1 MNFGIRSA
9 CCVAA
14 LALHTCLARILHT
27 VLLPRNR
34 TTYIDSAASGKQS
47 VDLTAFLSFSG
58 MENSDESILKK
69 NDVTDSTSSSSYF
82 EDCKDLGVYSLENTR
97 VSKRSRYLYPDT
109 KIWPMG
115 YGLNTYVYK
124 RKQKKCQM
132 NNDDFDTLPEEIV
145 LKIFKMV
152 DKRTLLKCALV
163 CHQWR
168 RIAYDESLW
177 QYLNIP
183 SRRMSISTLDNLLA
197 RNIKYFSASHSNFY
211 IFANQCL
218 CKTPFPKLQYLDLSS
233 VFMHYNT
240 LRSLLRQCT
249 NLIKL
254 SLENCSVDS
263 ICCQYIGL
271 NTNLKV
277 LNLAST
283 VGLDR
288 NGLEHIVTLQKLEE
302 LNVSW
307 AKLEDDNLHY
317 LMANMIP
324 NIKCLN
330 ISGFL
335 KQLADFDLT
344 RLSSRCMKLIEL
356 DISDSLAITASSLD
370 KILENNHELKVLS
383 MNRCYNIDTP
393 RLLNLTEISRRRRNS
408 FMSLSEVNFIGI
420 TPRRILEDIA
430 NNPDVILKINKSVFS
445 GIGRP
450 KLAQNKHT
458 IWEIPA
464 FIDC

>member
-1 MNFGIRSA
+1 MEDSRESTLNKKD
-9 CCVAA
+9 V
-14 LALHTCLARILHT
+14 
-27 VLLPRNR
+27 
-34 TTYIDSAASGKQS
+34 IDG
-47 VDLTAFLSFSG
+47 
-58 MENSDESILKK
+58 
-69 NDVTDSTSSSSYF
+69 TSSSSYL
-82 EDCKDLGVYSLENTR
+82 EGCKDLGVYNLENSR
-97 VSKRSRYLYPDT
+97 GSKRSRYLYPDT

-124 RKQKKCQM
+124 RKQKKCLM
-132 NNDDFDTLPEEIV
+132 NNDNFDTLPEEIV
-145 LKIFKMV
+145 LKIFKMF

-163 CHQWR
+163 CHRWR

-183 SRRMSISTLDNLLA
+183 SRRMSVETLDNILA

-218 CKTPFPKLQYLDLSS
+218 CKTPFPKLQYLDLSF
-233 VFMHYNT
+233 VFMHFTT
-240 LRSLLRQCT
+240 LRSLLKQCS

-254 SLENCSVDS
+254 SLENCTVDS
-263 ICCQYIGL
+263 LCCQYIGH

-288 NGLEHIVTLQKLEE
+288 NSLEHIVSLQNLEE

-335 KQLADFDLT
+335 KQLADFDLS
-344 RLSSRCMKLIEL
+344 RLSTRCTKLIEL
-356 DISDSLAITASSLD
+356 DISDSLAITASSVD

-383 MNRCYNIDTP
+383 INRCYNIDNP
-393 RLLNLTEISRRRRNS
+393 RLLNLTELSRRRSNS
-408 FMSLSEVNFIGI
+408 IMSLREVNFIGI
-420 TPRRILEDIA
+420 AARRILEDIA
-430 NNPDVILKINKSVFS
+430 NNTEMVLKINSSKFS

>member
-1 MNFGIRSA
+1 
-9 CCVAA
+9 
-14 LALHTCLARILHT
+14 
-27 VLLPRNR
+27 
-34 TTYIDSAASGKQS
+34 
-47 VDLTAFLSFSG
+47 
-58 MENSDESILKK
+58 
-69 NDVTDSTSSSSYF
+69 
-82 EDCKDLGVYSLENTR
+82 
-97 VSKRSRYLYPDT
+97 
-109 KIWPMG
+109 MG

-124 RKQKKCQM
+124 RKQKKCLM
-132 NNDDFDTLPEEIV
+132 NNDNFDTLPEEIV
-145 LKIFKMV
+145 LKIFKMM

-168 RIAYDESLW
+168 RIAYDETLW

-183 SRRMSISTLDNLLA
+183 SRRMSVETLDNILA

-211 IFANQCL
+211 IFGNQGL
-218 CKTPFPKLQYLDLSS
+218 CKTPFPKLQYLDLSF
-233 VFMHYNT
+233 VFMHYT
-240 LRSLLRQCT
+240 MLRSLLRQCS

-254 SLENCSVDS
+254 SLENCTVDFL
-263 ICCQYIGL
+263 CCQYIGH

-288 NGLEHIVTLQKLEE
+288 NSLECIMSLQNLEE

-335 KQLADFDLT
+335 KQLADFDLS
-344 RLSSRCMKLIEL
+344 RLSSRCTKLIEL
-356 DISDSLAITASSLD
+356 DISDSLAITASSVD
-370 KILENNHELKVLS
+370 KILEKNHELKVLS
-383 MNRCYNIDTP
+383 INRCYNIDTP
-393 RLLNLTEISRRRRNS
+393 RLLNLTELSRRRRNS
-408 FMSLSEVNFIGI
+408 IMSLREVNFIGI
-420 TPRRILEDIA
+420 AARRILEDIA
-430 NNPDVILKINKSVFS
+430 NNTDLVLKINSSKFS

>member
-1 MNFGIRSA
+1 MEDSRESTLNKKD
-9 CCVAA
+9 
-14 LALHTCLARILHT
+14 L
-27 VLLPRNR
+27 
-34 TTYIDSAASGKQS
+34 IDG
-47 VDLTAFLSFSG
+47 
-58 MENSDESILKK
+58 
-69 NDVTDSTSSSSYF
+69 TSSSSYI
-82 EDCKDLGVYSLENTR
+82 EGCKDLGVSNLENSR
-97 VSKRSRYLYPDT
+97 GSKRSRYLYPNT

-124 RKQKKCQM
+124 RKQKKCLM

-145 LKIFKMV
+145 LNIFKMM

-177 QYLNIP
+177 QHLNIP
-183 SRRMSISTLDNLLA
+183 SRRMSVETLDNILA

-211 IFANQCL
+211 IYANQCL
-218 CKTPFPKLQYLDLSS
+218 CTTPFPKLQYLDLSS

-240 LRSLLRQCT
+240 LRSLLRQCS

-254 SLENCSVDS
+254 SLENCTVDS
-263 ICCQYIGL
+263 LCCQYIGH

-283 VGLDR
+283 NGLDR
-288 NGLEHIVTLQKLEE
+288 NGLVHIVSLQNLDE

-307 AKLEDDNLHY
+307 AKLDDDNLHY
-317 LMANMIP
+317 LIGNMIP

-335 KQLADFDLT
+335 KQLADFDLSM
-344 RLSSRCMKLIEL
+344 LSSRCTKLLEL
-356 DISDSLAITASSLD
+356 DISDSLAITAKSLD
-370 KILENNHELKVLS
+370 KILEKNHNLKVLS
-383 MNRCYNIDTP
+383 INRCYNIDTP
-393 RLLNLTEISRRRRNS
+393 RLLNLTELSRRKRNS
-408 FMSLSEVNFIGI
+408 IMSLREVNLIGI
-420 TPRRILEDIA
+420 APMRILEDIA
-430 NNPDVILKINKSVFS
+430 GYNPDMALKINGSKFS
-445 GIGRP
+445 RIGRP
-450 KLAQNKHT
+450 KLAQNIHT